1 MQVNL
6 ARALLILS
14 AASCS
19 AKAPEAKE
27 THNPPPVAPAPM
39 QAQVDLQ
46 PMSAKTAPA
55 NVNPREAALS
65 AAIVELVEH
74 QHLLH
79 KKVDDQ
85 LSRAAFDMYL
95 SRIDATKM
103 YLLKSDR
110 DSLQKY
116 ADKIDDELRTGDLEL
131 AHVGAKLMVDRL
143 TKISGWVSEILAQPL
158 DGKDE
163 GFVELDPKKVE
174 PATTEDE
181 LKLRWKRR
189 LQLEV
194 LERLSGMEERLA
206 DAAKPK
212 KVTIGEKPKKEDPAT
227 PIDKIPKTP
236 EERELKARTDLAKS
250 YTNRFVRLTHPSPML
265 ASSELLN
272 AVTLSLDPH
281 SDYLPPADKANFDIA
296 MSGTL
301 EGIGAVLREKD
312 EYIEVVEIVPGG
324 ASGRQGKL
332 KQGDLILSVQQEG
345 KDPVDTA
352 DMHIDDVVKM
362 VRGKKGTTVSLSVR
376 HPDATNETITIVRDK
391 VNVEETYARGAVLNR
406 GKEGPIGYIH
416 LPGFY
421 GGKGPGQRTSADDV
435 GKLLT
440 EMKNRKTK
448 GVIIDLRSNGGGF
461 LGDSIEMGGEL
472 VDVGPMVQVQ
482 DSKGR
487 KQVLTD
493 DTKGENYDGPVIVM
507 VDKFSAS
514 ASEILAAAMQDYG
527 RAVIVGQGVG
537 THGKGTVQTVIDLDQ
552 ATGANLDLGVVKLTI
567 EQFFRISGPSTQR
580 DGVTPDIVLPDPNAY
595 IESGEKTMEHAIAAS
610 SVPPAKHDMWPTTYK
625 LPTLAAKS
633 ATRVSHSPVF
643 GKVTALSNLLIARK
657 SDTRIPIQKTAYDA
671 WRKKTQAEAEAV
683 SPNLDKQPG
692 KFTVAVVGEAEG
704 KDDGERIAKWKEN
717 TSKDPWIDECLSII
731 NDMH

>member
-1 MQVNL
+1 MHRNI

-14 AASCS
+14 ACS

-27 THNPPPVAPAPM
+27 THNPPPPPPVQTAQAAPAPRP
-39 QAQVDLQ
+39 V
-46 PMSAKTAPA
+46 A
-55 NVNPREAALS
+55 NKNLDPREAALS
-65 AAIVELVEH
+65 EAIVELVQN
-74 QHLLH
+74 QHLLR
-79 KKVDDQ
+79 KKIDDQ

-95 SRIDATKM
+95 ERIDPTKM

-110 DSLQKY
+110 DGLQKY
-116 ADKIDDELRTGDLEL
+116 ADKIDDELKAGDLEL
-131 AHVGAKLMVDRL
+131 AHVGAKLMVDRIA
-143 TKISGWVSEILAQPL
+143 KAQGWVAELLAQPF
-158 DGKDE
+158 DGKDD
-163 GFVELDPKKVE
+163 GFVELDPKKIE
-174 PATTEDE
+174 AATTDEE
-181 LKLRWKRR
+181 LKNRWKRR
-189 LQLEV
+189 LELEV
-194 LERLSGMEERLA
+194 MERVSGMEERLA

-212 KVTIGEKPKKEDPAT
+212 KVTIGEKPKKEDAAS

-236 EERELKARTDLAKS
+236 EERETKARTDLAKS
-250 YTNRFVRLTHPSPML
+250 YANRFVRLTHPQPNL
-265 ASSELLN
+265 ASAELLN

-332 KQGDLILSVQQEG
+332 KTGDLILSVQQEG

-362 VRGKKGTTVSLSVR
+362 VRGKKGTTVTLNVR
-376 HPDATNETITIVRDK
+376 HPDAQSETISIVRDK
-391 VNVEETYARGAVLNR
+391 VSVEETYARGAILNR

-421 GGKGPGQRTSADDV
+421 GGKGGGQRTAAGDV

-440 EMKNRKTK
+440 EMKNRKAK
-448 GVIIDLRSNGGGF
+448 GVIIDIRSNGGGY
-461 LGDSIEMGGEL
+461 LGDAIEMGGEL
-472 VDVGPMVQVQ
+472 VDKGPMVQVQ

-493 DTKGENYDGPVIVM
+493 DTPGTNYDGPVIVM

-552 ATGANLDLGVVKLTI
+552 ATGGNLDLGVVKLTI
-567 EQFFRISGPSTQR
+567 EQFFRVSGPSTQR

-610 SVPPAKHDMWPTTYK
+610 SVQPAPHDQWPATWK
-625 LPTLAAKS
+625 IPALSAKS
-633 ATRVSHSPVF
+633 ATRVAHSPVF
-643 GKVTALSNLLIARK
+643 GKISALSNLMVARK
-657 SDTRIPIQKTAYDA
+657 SDSRIPIQKAAYDA
-671 WRKKTQAEAEAV
+671 WRKKTQAESEAV
-683 SPNLDKQPG
+683 SPKLDTQPG
-692 KFTVAVVGEAEG
+692 KFTVAIVGEAEG
-704 KDDGERIAKWKEN
+704 KDDERIAKWKEN
-717 TSKDPWIDECLSII
+717 TSRDPWIDECISIVE
-731 NDMH
+731 DMH